1 MRTKKYLKI
10 ALLVVI
16 AALFIW
22 TFIFLYQKSQ
32 PKVKVYET
40 VVPEVTDLEKTTVA
54 TGKVEPR
61 DEVLIKPQISG
72 IISEVYKEA
81 GQSIKQGE
89 VIAKV
94 KVIPE
99 LGTLNSAE
107 SRVRLAEINAA
118 QAETDFARTQKLYND
133 KLISAEEYEKGEV
146 SVKQARE
153 ELQTAKDNLEIVKEG
168 ITKNS
173 ASFSSTLIRSTITG
187 LILDVPIKVGN
198 SVIMSNTFNDGTTIA
213 TVAGIL
219 YVARDQIKAIIAKI
233 KEVSD
238 DDFDDDFDDESFD
251 DDSFDDDEIFP
262 EPSKDD
268 RDYVSINI
276 TDTDDDPSVAEEET
290 QETETPSEESNEK
303 E

>member
-118 QAETDFARTQKLYND
+118 QAETDFASL
-133 KLISAEEYEKGEV
+133 SALK
-146 SVKQARE
+146 SMK
-153 ELQTAKDNLEIVKEG
+153 KE
-168 ITKNS
+168 
-173 ASFSSTLIRSTITG
+173 R
-187 LILDVPIKVGN
+187 
-198 SVIMSNTFNDGTTIA
+198 
-213 TVAGIL
+213 
-219 YVARDQIKAIIAKI
+219 
-233 KEVSD
+233 
-238 DDFDDDFDDESFD
+238 
-251 DDSFDDDEIFP
+251 
-262 EPSKDD
+262 
-268 RDYVSINI
+268 
-276 TDTDDDPSVAEEET
+276 
-290 QETETPSEESNEK
+290 
-303 E
+303 